1 MEELLISSLHVHHLD
16 GQFYEATKKYLEKQG
31 CLWSEQ
37 REGDQLLSVHLTFP
51 PSTLYNQAKQ
61 PYEVRFP
68 KGGMLWWSVK
78 PDGGN
83 GISVP
88 FTYLFASF

>member
-1 MEELLISSLHVHHLD
+1 MKETLLSSLDVHYLD

-37 REGDQLLSVHLTFP
+37 REGDQLLSVHLDFP
-51 PSTLYNQAKQ
+51 DGTVCTQAK
-61 PYEVRFP
+61 YACEVRFP

-83 GISVP
+83 GICVP
-88 FTYLFASF
+88 YVYL